1 MNWTLLQNSL
11 VVSGGA
17 TLLAVVVGFGAALWL
32 VALPP
37 AWRNRLLV
45 AAVIALVLPPFLVT
59 NCWLHFLGL
68 TGVWRSWLPLNIYSL
83 GGTIWILALL
93 TWPIPLLATLG
104 AWRRLESAQ
113 IESDPALS
121 GAALVR
127 WLLWPMARVAV
138 GQASV
143 LAFVLALN
151 NFAVPAILQVR
162 VFPAEVWVKFSTN
175 FDAAGALALSWP
187 MLVAPIALLLLLRR
201 SEIKWPREGRGVT
214 ARIMRR
220 QLGPC
225 WFWSCGFLTVATLL
239 MSVALPLLQI
249 LAVEKTWTELPNVFR
264 AVPGVIWNSF
274 ALSAATASACVAI
287 ALAAAA
293 VAGKSKVQSHRGG
306 SKVQSPKSK
315 VSETE
320 PALGVHPLG
329 CKTPP
334 DALKRGHQAQAVPF
348 SRAALLV
355 RRLWTLDFGLWTLSL
370 LWLPLL
376 VPGVLLCIGLTL
388 VFNRPVLDAIYHG
401 VGMVLIAWIIRYLAV
416 SANGVAFALQGVDRD
431 LTDAARLSGA
441 SGWTLLRHIH
451 WPQIA
456 PQVGAAWYL
465 TYLLCL
471 WDVET
476 LILIYPPGG
485 ETLALRIFN
494 LLHYGHNA
502 QVNAL
507 CLLLLVLA
515 VAPGAAWS
523 LGRGLVRE

>member
-11 VVSGGA
+11 IVSSGA
-17 TLLAVVVGFGAALWL
+17 TLLAVLVGFGAALWL

-45 AAVIALVLPPFLVT
+45 AAIIALVLPPFLVT

-93 TWPIPLLATLG
+93 TWPIPLLATLS
-104 AWRRLESAQ
+104 AWQRLESAQ
-113 IESDPALS
+113 LESDPALC
-121 GAALVR
+121 GAALIR

-138 GQASV
+138 GQAAV

-151 NFAVPAILQVR
+151 NFAVPAILQVK
-162 VFPAEVWVKFSTN
+162 VFPAEVWVRFSTN
-175 FDAAGALALSWP
+175 FDTVGALALSWP
-187 MLVAPIALLLLLRR
+187 LLVAPIGLLFLLRR
-201 SEIKWPREGRGVT
+201 TEISWPREGRGVPCRT
-214 ARIMRR
+214 MRR
-220 QLGPC
+220 QLGPG
-225 WFWSCGFLTVATLL
+225 WFWSCGFLSLTILL
-239 MSVALPLLQI
+239 LSVVLPLMQI

-274 ALSAATASACVAI
+274 ALSAATASACVGI
-287 ALAAAA
+287 ALAVA
-293 VAGKSKVQSHRGG
+293 VAAT
-306 SKVQSPKSK
+306 KSK
-315 VSETE
+315 VSGTE
-320 PALGVHPLG
+320 RTLGVHPLG
-329 CKTPP
+329 CQTPSET
-334 DALKRGHQAQAVPF
+334 LMCGHQTRA
-348 SRAALLV
+348 RAALLPG
-355 RRLWTLDFGLWTLSL
+355 RLWTLSL

-376 VPGVLLCIGLTL
+376 LPGVLLGISLTV
-388 VFNRPVLDAIYHG
+388 VFNRPVLDGIYHG
-401 VGMVLIAWIIRYLAV
+401 AGIVLIAWTVRYLALA
-416 SANGVAFALQGVDRD
+416 ANGVAFAFQSVDRD

-456 PQVGAAWYL
+456 PQVRAAWYL

-515 VAPGAAWS
+515 VAPGAAS
-523 LGRGLVRE
+523 CLVRRLGMRMTNDQ